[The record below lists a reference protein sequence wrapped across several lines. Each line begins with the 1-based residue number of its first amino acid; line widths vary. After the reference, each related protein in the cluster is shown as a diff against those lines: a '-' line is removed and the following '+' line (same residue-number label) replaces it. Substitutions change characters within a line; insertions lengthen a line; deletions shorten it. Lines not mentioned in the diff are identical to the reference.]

1 MARSR
6 IRDGRRGEARLPAVV
21 AVLVAMAL
29 QSLLPS
35 RLVLG
40 PRLVVPALE
49 LLLLLPLVAVNPVRM
64 TRQTRWS
71 RPVALVLALFL
82 VAANTTVLVLLVQAL
97 LDGKAKDPGTLLIA
111 SMQVWLTNVI
121 AYGLV
126 YWELDRGGP
135 VPRTQAAR
143 DELPAADF
151 RFPQD
156 EDHDA
161 IVEVARGSSDKHDW
175 VPTLVDYLYV
185 SVTNSSAFSPTDT
198 MPLSTRVKA
207 LMALES
213 TSSLVLS
220 LLVVSRAV
228 SLLQ

>member
-1 MARSR
+1 MARGQLR
-6 IRDGRRGEARLPAVV
+6 EGRRGEARLPAVI
-21 AVLVAMAL
+21 AVLVAIGL
-29 QSLLPS
+29 QLLLPN

-40 PRLVVPALE
+40 PRLALPALE
-49 LLLLLPLVAVNPVRM
+49 LLLLLPLVAVNPLRM

-71 RPVALVLALFL
+71 RPVAIALACLI
-82 VAANTTVLVLLVQAL
+82 VAANLVVLGLLVDAL
-97 LDGKAKDPGTLLIA
+97 LDGTAKNASQLLLA
-111 SMQVWLTNVI
+111 ALQVWTTNVL
-121 AYGLV
+121 AYGLLF
-126 YWELDRGGP
+126 WELDRGGP
-135 VPRTQAAR
+135 VPRTQAPRNA
-143 DELPAADF
+143 LQSADF

-161 IVEVARGSSDKHDW
+161 VAEVARGSSSKDDW

-198 MPLSTRVKA
+198 MPLSSRVKL

-220 LLVVSRAV
+220 LLVISRAV
-228 SLLQ
+228 AALQ

>member
-1 MARSR
+1 MPRSTPR
-6 IRDGRRGEARLPAVV
+6 EGRRGEARLPAVV
-21 AVLVAMAL
+21 AVLVAIAL

-49 LLLLLPLVAVNPVRM
+49 LLLLIPLVVVNPLRL

-71 RPVALVLALFL
+71 RPVALTLALFI

-97 LDGKAKDPGTLLIA
+97 LDGEAKDPSALLIA

-126 YWELDRGGP
+126 FWELDRGGP
-135 VPRTQAAR
+135 VPRTQAPR
-143 DELPAADF
+143 KELPSADF

-161 IVEVARGSSDKHDW
+161 IEEVARGSSDRDDW

-198 MPLSTRVKA
+198 MPLSSRVKA